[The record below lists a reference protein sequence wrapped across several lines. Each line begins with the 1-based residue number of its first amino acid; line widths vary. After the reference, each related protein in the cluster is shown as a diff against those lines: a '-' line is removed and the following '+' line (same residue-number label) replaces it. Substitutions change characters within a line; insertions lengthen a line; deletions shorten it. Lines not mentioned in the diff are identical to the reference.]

1 MNKNLRNVLL
11 YLGIPL
17 VLIMA
22 VLAVVWGTQREV
34 SEKYSDIKAMVM
46 NNEISEFE
54 LNLYSG
60 ELVYTLRADGQTYR
74 YNVADA
80 SIFYNDV
87 SASITTTKRATR
99 PPG

>member
-22 VLAVVWGTQREV
+22 VLAVVWGTQRETK
-34 SEKYSDIKAMVM
+34 EKYSDIKALVM
-46 NNEISEFE
+46 QNEVSDFE

-60 ELVYTLRADGQTYR
+60 ELVYTKRDDQQTYR

-80 SIFYNDV
+80 SIFYNDIEEYL
-87 SASITTTKRATR
+87 A
-99 PPG
+99 